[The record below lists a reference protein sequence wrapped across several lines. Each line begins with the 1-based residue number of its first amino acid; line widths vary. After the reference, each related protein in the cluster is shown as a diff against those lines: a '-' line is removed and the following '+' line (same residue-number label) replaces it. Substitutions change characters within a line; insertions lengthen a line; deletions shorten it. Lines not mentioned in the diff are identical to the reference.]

1 MTLQF
6 RESSRVSCAAPVRA
20 LFRSM
25 YYAGPDGRLLTRDDT
40 MAKAKIMAGNRARRR
55 EAAPQEDAVPF
66 DRRQQIILEAARLF
80 AQKGFEGTS
89 MRDIA
94 AATGILAGSLYHHF
108 TSKEELFVAV
118 HEAGMRVLMETVG
131 GAVQGIDDPWDRLEA
146 AAAAHCTALLESSDL
161 MIMVVPK
168 FPASIGEYRD
178 TLVRQRDAYEQLIAG
193 LVAALPLPGG
203 VDPHVFRLHV
213 LGALNWTQT
222 WYRPGSRLPPAEI
235 GRQLVRM
242 LRRG

>member
-1 MTLQF
+1 
-6 RESSRVSCAAPVRA
+6 
-20 LFRSM
+20 
-25 YYAGPDGRLLTRDDT
+25 
-40 MAKAKIMAGNRARRR
+40 MAKAKSTQPARRR
-55 EAAPQEDAVPF
+55 RREEDAREEVVPF

-94 AATGILAGSLYHHF
+94 TATGILAGSLYHHF

-118 HEAGMRVLMETVG
+118 HAAGMEVLIKTVLE
-131 GAVQGIDDPWDRLEA
+131 AVHGIEDPWERLDA
-146 AAAAHCTALLESSDL
+146 AAAAHCTALLETGDL

-168 FPASIGEYRD
+168 FPASIGQYRD
-178 TLVRQRDAYEQLIAG
+178 ELVRQRDEYEKIIAD
-193 LVAALPLPGG
+193 LVVALPLPEG
-203 VDPHVFRLHV
+203 VDARIFRLHL

-222 WYRPGSRLPPAEI
+222 WYRPNSRIPPAEI

-242 LRRG
+242 LRQG